1 MDRVLVVDDE
11 AGMRDFLSILLRK
24 EGYGVSVADGAEKA
38 LEMASRGEFDL
49 VISDISMPGLSGI
62 DVLRQ
67 ARAASP
73 DTPVILITAY
83 ASTETAVEALK
94 LGAYDY
100 LIKPFD
106 VEELKAVV
114 RNALE
119 KRRLETENRFLKREL
134 KVKGRLDDLV
144 GDSPRMHEVMEMIER
159 IAPTHSTVL
168 VCGESG
174 TGKELAAR
182 AIHARSPRHDR
193 PFVSINCGAMPD
205 ELLES
210 ELFGHARGSFTGAIT
225 AKKGLFEVADGG
237 TLFLD
242 EIGDTTPAMQVKL
255 LRVLQER
262 RIRRVGGTDET
273 EVNVR
278 VLAATNQDLEQL
290 VRDRRF
296 REDLYYRINV
306 IQIKMPPLREK
317 REDIPR
323 LAAHFLQK
331 YGALMSKRV
340 TQLDADA
347 LRQLQDHDWPG
358 NVRELENVIERA
370 VALTQG
376 EVVTR
381 AELSRNLGAAPRNAS
396 RELPAELSDDGI
408 DLERELEGLRE
419 HFMQMALQRAHGV
432 QTRAAELLGMSFR
445 SFRYF
450 AKKYNLIEGR
460 RELRAVVGEPRAS
473 AG

>member
-1 MDRVLVVDDE
+1 MDRILIVDDE
-11 AGMRDFLSILLRK
+11 PGMRDFLSILLRK
-24 EGYGVSVADGAEKA
+24 EGYGVTAADGAERA
-38 LEMASRGEFDL
+38 MELAARGEFDL
-49 VISDISMPGLSGI
+49 VISDIAMPGLSGI

-67 ARAASP
+67 AKSASP
-73 DTPVILITAY
+73 DIPVILITAY
-83 ASTETAVEALK
+83 ASTESAVEALK

-106 VEELKAVV
+106 VEELKTVV
-114 RNALE
+114 RHALE
-119 KRRLETENRFLKREL
+119 KRHLETENRILKREL
-134 KVKGRLDDLV
+134 KEKARIDDLV
-144 GDSPRMHEVMEMIER
+144 GESPRMKEVFDLIDQ

-168 VCGESG
+168 ICGESG

-182 AIHARSPRHDR
+182 AIHARSPRKDR

-210 ELFGHARGSFTGAIT
+210 ELFGHARGSFTGAVT

-262 RIRRVGGTDET
+262 RIRRVGGTDES

-278 VLAATNQDLEQL
+278 VLAATNQDLEAL
-290 VRDRRF
+290 VREKRF
-296 REDLYYRINV
+296 REDLFYRINV
-306 IQIKMPPLREK
+306 ILVRMPALREK
-317 REDIPR
+317 REDVPR
-323 LAAHFLQK
+323 LVGHFVEK
-331 YGALMSKRV
+331 YGAIMGKRV
-340 TQLDADA
+340 SGVSDLA
-347 LRQLQDHDWPG
+347 LRQLQEHDWPG

-370 VALTQG
+370 VALARG
-376 EVVTR
+376 DVI
-381 AELSRNLGAAPRNAS
+381 G
-396 RELPAELSDDGI
+396 PAELSNHFGGSRRAPRDLPADLGEQGI
-408 DLERELEGLRE
+408 DLERQLEGLRE
-419 HFMQMALQRAHGV
+419 QFMQMALDRAQGV

-450 AKKYNLIEGR
+450 AKKYQLIEGR
-460 RELRAVVGEPRAS
+460 REPRAG
-473 AG
+473 AA